1 MSLGAQ
7 AENKHKKKSRYNEM
21 PLFWR
26 SFVYFCYRFFLKGG
40 FMDGKEGFLFAF
52 IQGWWYRTLVD
63 AKILEVRKACGD
75 DKEKIMRYIKENWG
89 I

>member
-1 MSLGAQ
+1 
-7 AENKHKKKSRYNEM
+7 
-21 PLFWR
+21 
-26 SFVYFCYRFFLKGG
+26 
-40 FMDGKEGFLFAF
+40 MDGKEGFLFAF

-89 I
+89 ICRFLLLPLHSIADGRCATHWRAC